1 MGCIM
6 FDHLNAVNKIF
17 DRVHRT
23 GEEVKND
30 LPNWVQ
36 RAVDNET
43 WRKSI
48 NPTTGKPFETVGE
61 WLVASWPLG
70 PGMGSSEF
78 SITYDEF
85 ILLCEKRP
93 TLKKLLV
100 ESRPKGKRG
109 GDKRSEDFKVY
120 NVNNGPKPSPKGN
133 SRAYLEDRLAR
144 EFPDHWQDYIDGKY
158 KSARQAAIA
167 AGFLKDTH
175 NPIDRLLSNWRKAS
189 KSQRLEFVKHLN
201 ANDKAQV
208 LKWIAS
214 SIGDN

>member
-1 MGCIM
+1 M
-6 FDHLNAVNKIF
+6 FDHSNAVNKIF

-43 WRKSI
+43 WRKSV
-48 NPTTGKPFETVGE
+48 NPATGKPFETVGE

-85 ILLCEKRP
+85 IVLCEKRP

-100 ESRPKGKRG
+100 ESRPKRKHG
-109 GDKRSEDFKVY
+109 GDRKSDEAIKCDNVTLEKVER
-120 NVNNGPKPSPKGN
+120 GN

-144 EFPDHWQDYIDGKY
+144 DFPGHWQDYIDGKY

-201 ANDKAQV
+201 TNDKAQV

>member
-1 MGCIM
+1 M
-6 FDHLNAVNKIF
+6 FDHTNAVNKIF

-43 WRKSI
+43 WRQSV
-48 NPTTGKPFETVGE
+48 NPATGKPFATVGE

-70 PGMGSSEF
+70 PGMGQGEF
-78 SITYDEF
+78 AITYDEF
-85 ILLCEKRP
+85 IVLCENRP
-93 TLKKLLV
+93 NLKKLLV
-100 ESRPKGKRG
+100 ESRPKRREGRPTREESETE
-109 GDKRSEDFKVY
+109 DNIRSFSRVT
-120 NVNNGPKPSPKGN
+120 GST
-133 SRAYLEDRLAR
+133 SRARIEDRLAR
-144 EFPDHWQDYIDGKY
+144 DFPQHWQDYIDGKY

-175 NPIDRLLSNWRKAS
+175 NPIDRLLSNWRKAT
-189 KSQRLEFVKHLN
+189 KKQRSVFIQALN
-201 ANDKAQV
+201 DNDKTQV

-214 SIGDN
+214 SMDRGE

>member
-1 MGCIM
+1 M
-6 FDHLNAVNKIF
+6 FDHTNAVNKIF

-43 WRKSI
+43 WRQSV
-48 NPTTGKPFETVGE
+48 NPATGKQFETVGE

-70 PGMGSSEF
+70 PGMGHGEF
-78 SITYDEF
+78 AITYDEF
-85 ILLCEKRP
+85 ILLCENRP
-93 TLKKLLV
+93 KLKKLLV
-100 ESRPKGKRG
+100 ESRPKRREGRPTKEESETE
-109 GDKRSEDFKVY
+109 DNIRSFSRVT
-120 NVNNGPKPSPKGN
+120 GST
-133 SRAYLEDRLAR
+133 SRARIEDRLAR
-144 EFPDHWQDYIDGKY
+144 DFPQHWQDYIDGKY

-189 KSQRLEFVKHLN
+189 KPQRLEFVKHLN

-208 LKWIAS
+208 LKWIANT
-214 SIGDN
+214 IGAKK

>member
-1 MGCIM
+1 M

-43 WRKSI
+43 WKQSI
-48 NPTTGKPFETVGE
+48 NPATGKRFEAVGE

-100 ESRPKGKRG
+100 ESRPKRREGRPTKEEAETG
-109 GDKRSEDFKVY
+109 Y
-120 NVNNGPKPSPKGN
+120 NVTSLQIKERGN

-144 EFPDHWQDYIDGKY
+144 DFPDHWQDYIDGKY

-175 NPIDRLLSNWRKAS
+175 NPIDRLLSNWRKAT
-189 KSQRLEFVKHLN
+189 KSQRLEFVKHLD
-201 ANDKAQV
+201 ANDKVQV
-208 LKWIAS
+208 LKWIAG
-214 SIGDN
+214 SIGVE

>member
-1 MGCIM
+1 M
-6 FDHLNAVNKIF
+6 FDHSNAVNKIF

-48 NPTTGKPFETVGE
+48 NPTTGKPFDTVGE

-85 ILLCEKRP
+85 IVLCEKRP
-93 TLKKLLV
+93 ALKKLLV
-100 ESRPKGKRG
+100 ESRPKRPGKRN
-109 GDKRSEDFKVY
+109 DLCDIITEVQSK
-120 NVNNGPKPSPKGN
+120 PKHGST

-144 EFPDHWQDYIDGKY
+144 DFPGHWQDYIDGKY

>member
-1 MGCIM
+1 M
-6 FDHLNAVNKIF
+6 FDHTNAVNKIF

-43 WRKSI
+43 WRQSV
-48 NPTTGKPFETVGE
+48 NPATGKQFETVGE

-70 PGMGSSEF
+70 PGMGHGEF
-78 SITYDEF
+78 AITYDEF
-85 ILLCEKRP
+85 ILLCENRP
-93 TLKKLLV
+93 KLKKLLV
-100 ESRPKGKRG
+100 ESRPKRPGKRN
-109 GDKRSEDFKVY
+109 DLVY
-120 NVNNGPKPSPKGN
+120 NVNEVIPPVMPKGN

-144 EFPDHWQDYIDGKY
+144 DYPTHWQDYIDGKY

-175 NPIDRLLSNWRKAS
+175 NPIDRLLSNWRKAT
-189 KSQRLEFVKHLN
+189 KSQRLEFVKHLD
-201 ANDKAQV
+201 ANDKSQV

-214 SIGDN
+214 SIGGN

>member
-1 MGCIM
+1 M

-43 WRKSI
+43 WRQSI
-48 NPTTGKPFETVGE
+48 NPATGKRFETVGE

-100 ESRPKGKRG
+100 ESRPKRREGRPTKEE
-109 GDKRSEDFKVY
+109 SETGY
-120 NVNNGPKPSPKGN
+120 NVTSLPIKERGN

-144 EFPDHWQDYIDGKY
+144 DFPDHWQDYIDGKY

-175 NPIDRLLSNWRKAS
+175 NPIDRLLSNWRKAT
-189 KSQRLEFVKHLN
+189 KSQRLEFVKHLD
-201 ANDKAQV
+201 ANDKVQV
-208 LKWIAS
+208 LKWIAG
-214 SIGDN
+214 SIGVE

>member
-1 MGCIM
+1 M
-6 FDHLNAVNKIF
+6 FDHSNAVNKIF

-43 WRKSI
+43 WRKSV

-78 SITYDEF
+78 AITYDEF

-93 TLKKLLV
+93 ALKKLLV
-100 ESRPKGKRG
+100 ESRPKRREGRPTKEEAETC
-109 GDKRSEDFKVY
+109 DNITSSK
-120 NVNNGPKPSPKGN
+120 PKHGST

-144 EFPDHWQDYIDGKY
+144 GFPDHWQDYIDGKY

-201 ANDKAQV
+201 TNDKAQV